1 MPTVLKVGDA
11 TRLPPVAASYQVMVP
26 PLAIAVNVCA
36 ADVSHTVWLPPLV
49 GAAAALLIV
58 KITAVLL
65 KLEQLLSFDACA

>member
-1 MPTVLKVGDA
+1 
-11 TRLPPVAASYQVMVP
+11 MVP

-36 ADVSHTVWLPPLV
+36 DDVSHTVWLPPLV

-58 KITAVLL
+58 KMTAVLL